1 MLCVQS
7 YLVILYVHH
16 LQSLFHFIGQVFL
29 AATVSL
35 DYEITKSHELVIEAR
50 DQGTN
55 PAALTATTTLS
66 VLINGEFNVQFLI
79 C

>member
-1 MLCVQS
+1 MAILCVN
-7 YLVILYVHH
+7 H
-16 LQSLFHFIGQVFL
+16 LKSLFHFIGQVFL

-35 DYEITKSHELVIEAR
+35 DYETTKSYELVIEAR

-66 VLINGEFNVQFLI
+66 VLINGEFNVQFLVG
-79 C
+79 